1 MMAMMSRGVAPRALS
16 ARTTVSRVV
25 PSSSATSLAS
35 FSWTSTCVFGTTVV
49 SPVRESGFG
58 CDTSNFVEIRTDED
72 LVRIKA
78 EYVKRREVAV
88 ALLEETL
95 SSEVFAMTFALS
107 APREGER
114 PFVSII
120 DCRGGKAPRAY
131 FSKWH
136 EIAHLLTLTPQSRL
150 QFCRTHAEPG
160 V

>member
-1 MMAMMSRGVAPRALS
+1 MTSLS
-16 ARTTVSRVV
+16 SFPAVQTLAADLKLKRTTDPENAIRQFCLKRLRELVRQSGITVRTLPDLLSIV
-25 PSSSATSLAS
+25 AEKL
-35 FSWTSTCVFGTTVV
+35 GT
-49 SPVRESGFG
+49 
-58 CDTSNFVEIRTDED
+58 NFVEIRTDED

-136 EIAHLLTLTPQSRL
+136 EIAHLLT
-150 QFCRTHAEPG
+150 
-160 V
+160 